1 MRLLAILGLCLVFST
16 AAFAQRNCDPCDVIN
31 ESICPIDDW
40 QLVSGTTAGEP
51 NSDYAYSF
59 GAGAGGTFVFS
70 FCTGGG
76 HAEFDTEMSVQGPD
90 TCGQY
95 LTCNDD
101 YCGLQSQV
109 TFTAPYD
116 GTFIVV
122 VDGYSSN
129 TGTYTLAYRGPGD
142 PSPAEH
148 TAWGTIKALFR

>member
-16 AAFAQRNCDPCDVIN
+16 AAYADCDPCDEIN
-31 ESICPIDDW
+31 DSICPTDEW

-90 TCGQY
+90 VCGQY

-101 YCGLQSQV
+101 FCGLQSQV
-109 TFTAPYD
+109 TFTAPFD